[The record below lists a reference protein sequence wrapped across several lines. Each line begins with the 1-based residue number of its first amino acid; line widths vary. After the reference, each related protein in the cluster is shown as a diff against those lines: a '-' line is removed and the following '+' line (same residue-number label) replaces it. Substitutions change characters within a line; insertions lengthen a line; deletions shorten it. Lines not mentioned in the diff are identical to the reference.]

1 VATII
6 ASLLHCFIASL
17 PRWRCAPSWFGW
29 RRLLRQLFVLI
40 KAGNVAKR
48 AHCHFERVENGYA
61 TPRQH
66 PAPLTHRGVADSEA
80 QQRFVQP
87 TFTLAI
93 A

>member
-1 VATII
+1 VRQAG
-6 ASLLHCFIASL
+6 LV
-17 PRWRCAPSWFGW
+17 GDV
-29 RRLLRQLFVLI
+29 LRQLFVLI